1 MTPEELKR
9 KCRAHRELDM
19 TNVSRATFRKF
30 VSYLKNKVPD
40 HFDGVAERTVFLK
53 FDMTVAQHPDEI
65 DQAFKENQEG
75 ANIIMEVIHN
85 MINSITNFNSTKQK
99 RHGSK

>member
-1 MTPEELKR
+1 MTQEELKR
-9 KCRAHRELDM
+9 KSRAHRELDM
-19 TNVSRATFRKF
+19 AGVNRAIFRKF
-30 VSYLKNKVPD
+30 VRYLKSKVPD

-75 ANIIMEVIHN
+75 ANIIMNMIHN
-85 MINSITNFNSTKQK
+85 LINSITNFNSTKQK
-99 RHGSK
+99 HHGSN